1 MLFLN
6 SNYWLNNLI
15 ITPKHLFSN
24 SLSLIMRNEFSSVG
38 NREAI
43 GDVNG
48 SGSPY
53 AILRY

>member
-24 SLSLIMRNEFSSVG
+24 SLSLIMKNEFSSVG